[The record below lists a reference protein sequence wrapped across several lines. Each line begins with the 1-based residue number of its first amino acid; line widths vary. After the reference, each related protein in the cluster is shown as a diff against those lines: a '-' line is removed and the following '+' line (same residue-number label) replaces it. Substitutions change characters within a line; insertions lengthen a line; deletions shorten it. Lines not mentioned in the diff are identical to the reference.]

1 MKVEFTPANCC
12 PLCRPNNHPN
22 PRYKGCLT
30 PSAAEGKLFALSLKV
45 YLAYVEKYTKS
56 TVSHIFVM
64 SASVTNC
71 ITDDKSDL
79 CTSYSNLS
87 LSSDIRSVVA
97 TSPRLDAAFHT
108 KYLTII
114 GCGNAKT
121 LGVTTGM
128 LSGFVAVQHAAAIAA
143 AAGKPDDIQLHK
155 KLYDVLSNVPG
166 TTIPATYDLAV
177 EMMNDKGFGAAELK
191 RAREKHGRW
200 LGKTYGKVN
209 GKLCNK
215 DFYDSQKKAEF
226 ERLKKEDP
234 NCDQEE
240 AEQMAHTCA
249 SKREQKRK
257 EVWSANGRNLGNTY
271 GKVNG
276 KLCKADFYD
285 SDKKTE
291 LERLTKE
298 DPNRDQ
304 EEAEQMAHTHASKRE
319 QERKEVWSANG
330 KVNGK
335 LCNKDYYESDLKT
348 KLERLT
354 KEDPNRDQEEAE
366 QMAHT
371 HASKRE
377 QERKEVWSAN
387 GKVNGKLCN
396 KDYYE
401 SDLKT
406 KLERLTKEDPNRDQ
420 KEAEKMALTYASKR
434 VEERLVAKGKPR
446 AQKRKLEGEEKA
458 LWAKRNANNKAV
470 RNAQNKQCW
479 LCNTCNYSCQHGNKS
494 RDMPNHLNKNP
505 KCRVSKENYISNFS
519 KDGWQ

>member
-1 MKVEFTPANCC
+1 MKVKFNPANCC

-45 YLAYVEKYTKS
+45 YLVYVEKYTKS

-114 GCGNAKT
+114 GCGNAKK

-128 LSGFVAVQHAAAIAA
+128 LSGFVAVQHVAAMAA

-155 KLYDVLSNVPG
+155 ELYDVLSNVPG
-166 TTIPATYDLAV
+166 TTIPDTYDLAV
-177 EMMNDKGFGAAELK
+177 EMMNDKDFGAAELK

-200 LGKTYGKVN
+200 LGKTYGKL
-209 GKLCNK
+209 GNK
-215 DFYDSQKKAEF
+215 DIYDSQKKAEF

-234 NCDQEE
+234 N
-240 AEQMAHTCA
+240 
-249 SKREQKRK
+249 
-257 EVWSANGRNLGNTY
+257 
-271 GKVNG
+271 
-276 KLCKADFYD
+276 
-285 SDKKTE
+285 
-291 LERLTKE
+291 
-298 DPNRDQ
+298 RDQ
-304 EEAEQMAHTHASKRE
+304 EEAEQMAQT
-319 QERKEVWSANG
+319 
-330 KVNGK
+330 
-335 LCNKDYYESDLKT
+335 Y
-348 KLERLT
+348 
-354 KEDPNRDQEEAE
+354 
-366 QMAHT
+366 
-371 HASKRE
+371 ASKRE

>member
-22 PRYKGCLT
+22 FRYKGCLT

-240 AEQMAHTCA
+240 AEQMALTYA
-249 SKREQKRK
+249 SKKEQERK
-257 EVWSANGRNLGNTY
+257 EVWSANGKLGNKDY
-271 GKVNG
+271 
-276 KLCKADFYD
+276 YE
-285 SDKKTE
+285 SDLKTE

-304 EEAEQMAHTHASKRE
+304 EEAEQMAHTHASKR
-319 QERKEVWSANG
+319 
-330 KVNGK
+330 
-335 LCNKDYYESDLKT
+335 
-348 KLERLT
+348 
-354 KEDPNRDQEEAE
+354 
-366 QMAHT
+366 M
-371 HASKRE
+371 

>member
-45 YLAYVEKYTKS
+45 YLVYVEKYTKS

-114 GCGNAKT
+114 GCGNAKK
-121 LGVTTGM
+121 LGVITGM
-128 LSGFVAVQHAAAIAA
+128 LSGFVAVQHVAAMAA

-155 KLYDVLSNVPG
+155 ELYYVLSNVPG

-200 LGKTYGKVN
+200 LGKTYGK
-209 GKLCNK
+209 
-215 DFYDSQKKAEF
+215 
-226 ERLKKEDP
+226 
-234 NCDQEE
+234 
-240 AEQMAHTCA
+240 
-249 SKREQKRK
+249 
-257 EVWSANGRNLGNTY
+257 LG
-271 GKVNG
+271 
-276 KLCKADFYD
+276 
-285 SDKKTE
+285 
-291 LERLTKE
+291 
-298 DPNRDQ
+298 
-304 EEAEQMAHTHASKRE
+304 
-319 QERKEVWSANG
+319 
-330 KVNGK
+330 
-335 LCNKDYYESDLKT
+335 
-348 KLERLT
+348 
-354 KEDPNRDQEEAE
+354 
-366 QMAHT
+366 
-371 HASKRE
+371 
-377 QERKEVWSAN
+377 
-387 GKVNGKLCN
+387 N